1 MNAAHVH
8 LWINHLPVL
17 GVIAGF
23 VLLLL
28 ARMSKKADIGWAA
41 MIILVVAALFAVPT
55 YFSGGQ
61 AEGVVEHMPGVI
73 EDFIAPHESM
83 GMIFLIGAVILGAVA
98 AYGVWQVRGSGQVSK
113 GVSTTLLVLSP
124 VVSGVAIYTAYLGGQ
139 VRHVELRP
147 GFVVPP
153 FEEGAGQ
160 RDEDGGRAGS

>member
-17 GVIAGF
+17 GVIVGC
-23 VLLLL
+23 VLLFL
-28 ARMSKKADIGWAA
+28 ARMRKSADIEWAA

-83 GMIFLIGAVILGAVA
+83 GMMLLIGAVILGAEA
-98 AYGVWQVRGSGQVSK
+98 AYGVWQMRGSGQVSK
-113 GVSTTLLVLSP
+113 GVSTTLLVLSL

-139 VRHVELRP
+139 VRHLELRP
-147 GFVVPP
+147 GFVVPTS
-153 FEEGAGQ
+153 EEGSGERHENGGQ
-160 RDEDGGRAGS
+160 AGS